1 MVKRGLILFLAILM
15 LLVIVFSVSNYH
27 KSAYSL
33 NDFEIDLSDLRY
45 NNELVYYKYIT
56 SFNKTKIYKT
66 SFSAKDYDELINR
79 INGSSINYTI
89 CNNDFDPEERI
100 KKHIE
105 TENVKIAFEGC
116 RTLQNPIKSTSEQL
130 LILIAQENDSITVY
144 FCNWT

>member
-89 CNNDFDPEERI
+89 CNNDFELDERI
-100 KKHIE
+100 KKHVE